1 MAETAETKE
10 TTPEPLSEGDLKQ
23 LKEIV
28 ASLQYGSVNL
38 IIQNGKL
45 VQIEKNEKIRL
56 V

>member
-1 MAETAETKE
+1 MAETKE
-10 TTPEPLSEGDLKQ
+10 TTTEPLSEGEVKQ

-28 ASLQYGSVNL
+28 ASLKHGSINL
-38 IIQNGKL
+38 IIQNGKI